1 MFIISTH
8 LTVCLNY
15 ISGSTPNVT
24 LFIFALL
31 NLVPL
36 QYVLSNETFYKFA
49 LLKLVFSKIE
59 HDKSALG
66 ILILFKFI
74 PENDGWYILIAV
86 MAAAEL
92 FYIDL
97 FDFD

>member
-1 MFIISTH
+1 M
-8 LTVCLNY
+8 
-15 ISGSTPNVT
+15 
-24 LFIFALL
+24 
-31 NLVPL
+31 PL
-36 QYVLSNETFYKFA
+36 QYVLSNKTFYKLE
-49 LLKLVFSKIE
+49 LLKLVWSRIA

-74 PENDGWYILIAV
+74 PEKDGIYKLIAV

-97 FDFD
+97 FIFD

>member
-1 MFIISTH
+1 M
-8 LTVCLNY
+8 
-15 ISGSTPNVT
+15 
-24 LFIFALL
+24 ALL

-36 QYVLSNETFYKFA
+36 QYVLSNTTFYKLELF
-49 LLKLVFSKIE
+49 KLVFYKIA

-74 PENDGWYILIAV
+74 PENDGWYKLIAV

-92 FYIDL
+92 FYMNL
-97 FDFD
+97 FVFD

>member
-1 MFIISTH
+1 MKISIHFTYFF
-8 LTVCLNY
+8 NY
-15 ISGSTPNVT
+15 ISANTPNLA

-36 QYVLSNETFYKFA
+36 QYVLLNTTPYKLE
-49 LLKLVFSKIE
+49 LLKLVFYKSAY
-59 HDKSALG
+59 DKSALG

-74 PENDGWYILIAV
+74 PENDGWYKLITV
-86 MAAAEL
+86 IAAAEL

-97 FDFD
+97 FIFD

>member
-1 MFIISTH
+1 MSKQLTIS
-8 LTVCLNY
+8 LNY
-15 ISGSTPNVT
+15 ISGNTPNVA

-36 QYVLSNETFYKFA
+36 QYVLLNTTFYKLA
-49 LLKLVFSKIE
+49 LFKLVFYKIV

>member
-1 MFIISTH
+1 LFSLVFFISTH
-8 LTVCLNY
+8 ITYYPNY
-15 ISGSTPNVT
+15 ISGNTPNVVF
-24 LFIFALL
+24 FIFALL

-36 QYVLSNETFYKFA
+36 QYTLSNTTFYKLA
-49 LLKLVFSKIE
+49 LFKLVFYKIV

-74 PENDGWYILIAV
+74 PENDGRYKLIAV

-92 FYIDL
+92 F
-97 FDFD
+97 

>member
-1 MFIISTH
+1 M
-8 LTVCLNY
+8 
-15 ISGSTPNVT
+15 
-24 LFIFALL
+24 

-36 QYVLSNETFYKFA
+36 QYVLSNTTFYKLE
-49 LLKLVFSKIE
+49 LLKLVWSRIAR
-59 HDKSALG
+59 DKSALG

-74 PENDGWYILIAV
+74 PENDGIYKLIAV

-97 FDFD
+97 LVFD